1 MKRLI
6 EKLVVVGVV
15 FLLAVLIPKRSY
27 ADLGPKPQV
36 KVKIENYGDETV
48 YATLISFGKEEIS
61 PVTQGDYPNV
71 PKEIKSKFADYV
83 SSQKKRG
90 KFINDIWIINDDDNV
105 LNCGYMPPSC
115 FEVVVYIPSKD
126 KFINT
131 YAYNRY
137 AFISSYILDI
147 SIVDANGSYF
157 LRRKDYGFWG
167 LLLKATFFIRLFVTV
182 IIEAAVALMFKISGK
197 KSMIVIVVTNIITQV
212 LLNVALAAEK
222 YSNGK
227 GLGLLAVFV
236 SLELAIIVVEA
247 IVYSIALKS
256 TNPTRVSTGRAI
268 AYSLVA
274 NLFTALLGIG
284 V

>member
-6 EKLVVVGVV
+6 KNLVVVGVV

-27 ADLGPKPQV
+27 ADLGP
-36 KVKIENYGDETV
+36 
-48 YATLISFGKEEIS
+48 
-61 PVTQGDYPNV
+61 
-71 PKEIKSKFADYV
+71 
-83 SSQKKRG
+83 
-90 KFINDIWIINDDDNV
+90 INDDNV

-147 SIVDANGSYF
+147 SIVNANGSYF

-167 LLLKATFFIRLFVTV
+167 LLLKATFFIRLFVAV
-182 IIEAAVALMFKISGK
+182 IIEASVALMFKISGK

-227 GLGLLAVFV
+227 GLGLLSVFV